1 MSRRTKQ
8 ATWRGPRIGPGTAIA
23 LALCG
28 IAVALGRMTR
38 GPHVPVGRSWR
49 GGIERQ
55 ESARGPALS
64 AERPPLVK
72 PDAQTILD
80 RADAL
85 GLTPGQRA
93 AVRRVQE
100 EWAKEKARLS
110 SAMEASVAPVRTQP
124 QGSVEGLARS
134 LEGYSALSRAF
145 DARRRQAWRD
155 ARRILS
161 PAQLRELDRGAPWG
175 GEE

>member
-1 MSRRTKQ
+1 MSRRPKQ
-8 ATWRGPRIGPGTAIA
+8 AGWRGPRIGPGTAIA

-28 IAVALGRMTR
+28 IAVVLGRTTR
-38 GPHVPVGRSWR
+38 GPHVPGGHTWRS
-49 GGIERQ
+49 GMERRAS
-55 ESARGPALS
+55 EREPAPA
-64 AERPPLVK
+64 AEPAPLVK

-80 RADAL
+80 RADSL
-85 GLTPGQRA
+85 GLTPAQRA
-93 AVRRVQE
+93 AVRRVQA

-110 SAMEASVAPVRTQP
+110 SAMEASVAPVRAQA
-124 QGSVEGLARS
+124 QGSVEGVACS

-145 DARRRQAWRD
+145 DVRRREAWRA
-155 ARRILS
+155 ARRILT